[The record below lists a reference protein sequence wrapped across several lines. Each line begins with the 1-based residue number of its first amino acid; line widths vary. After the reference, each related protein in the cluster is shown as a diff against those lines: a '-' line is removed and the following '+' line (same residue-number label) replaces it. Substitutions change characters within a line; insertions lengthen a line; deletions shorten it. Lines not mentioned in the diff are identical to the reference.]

1 MIAWVISCLC
11 AVGMELTRVS
21 HRLGLDVEEEE
32 PMDVTPEK
40 AEEAPPAAEGT
51 SASAMEEID

>member
-1 MIAWVISCLC
+1 MC

-21 HRLGLDVEEEE
+21 HRLGLDVDEEE
-32 PMDVTPEK
+32 PMDVTPDK
-40 AEEAPPAAEGT
+40 AEEAPAAEGT